1 MSAYEALAGS
11 YDALTQDVPY
21 EAILDYVEAL
31 LAHHGRQ
38 PETVLDL
45 ACGTGSLAALLAQ
58 KGYRVLAADASE
70 EMLAMAYDKA
80 QALDLP
86 NPPFFIC
93 QRMEQ
98 LTLPEPVDLV
108 VCTLDSLNYL
118 TDPQDARR
126 ALGRIYEALKP
137 GGAVIFDINT
147 PEKLR
152 SLDGQIFLD
161 EDEDTYCVWR
171 AEFDEAENLC
181 YYGMDL
187 FQRRGRLWQRSFE
200 EHREYAYTPEAL
212 ETYLREA
219 GFQTICRYADRSLE
233 PPAPGAQRIYF
244 YGEKQSPEGA

>member
-1 MSAYEALAGS
+1 
-11 YDALTQDVPY
+11 
-21 EAILDYVEAL
+21 
-31 LAHHGRQ
+31 
-38 PETVLDL
+38 
-45 ACGTGSLAALLAQ
+45 
-58 KGYRVLAADASE
+58 
-70 EMLAMAYDKA
+70 MAYDKA

-93 QRMEQ
+93 QRMER

-126 ALGRIYEALKP
+126 ALGRIYKALNP

-152 SLDGQIFLD
+152 GLDGQVFLD

-171 AEFDEAENLC
+171 AEFDEAENIC

-219 GFQTICRYADRSLE
+219 GFQAVCRYADRSLE